1 MAQDV
6 CRIAEY
12 HRESGLPF
20 AVEFDHNR
28 EDGAAMIVDQ
38 SDFEE
43 ISKLAAMSVDERFRL
58 YQNSVKSAVSDVPPV
73 VQNAVYKKSAK
84 PYQTKPNEA
93 VRTQINDTPVI
104 QLPINRVAVF
114 QQENFIT
121 ETTAMNVYGGT
132 HISEYR
138 GGAVVSAKDE
148 TTEILYHL
156 FAAARTPNV
165 EYHLKDRYMLIASTT
180 SEKDFDGVKFDGRLT
195 EAEEDLVYV
204 LLTEGVRAGD
214 RVVKVPITVYLK
226 ARGIDPYQAKNRE
239 ASRQSLKKL
248 SRSTIFV
255 ANKRAQK
262 ESPFKFFDWR
272 GTERNA
278 FLEAKLSN
286 ELLSL
291 FDEPAFP
298 ALFAKRSLF
307 QIRGTFRTVLRLQ
320 FSSEFRA
327 GQVVRI
333 DRETLIREVG
343 WTQLQKVCPRKIVE
357 QIAADLAE
365 ADIKCDHSVDYSH
378 FDFQKI
384 MKTEAA

>member
-1 MAQDV
+1 MKAQ
-6 CRIAEY
+6 
-12 HRESGLPF
+12 
-20 AVEFDHNR
+20 
-28 EDGAAMIVDQ
+28 Q
-38 SDFEE
+38 TDFEE
-43 ISKLAAMSVDERFRL
+43 ISRLAAMSVDERFQL
-58 YQNSVKSAVSDVPPV
+58 YRDSVKSAASGVPPV
-73 VQNAVYKKSAK
+73 VQKAECKKSAEQSLGQPK
-84 PYQTKPNEA
+84 EA
-93 VRTQINDTPVI
+93 VQMQIDDKPVF
-104 QLPINRVAVF
+104 QLSSNRVAVF
-114 QQENFIT
+114 QQENSIT
-121 ETTAMNVYGGT
+121 ETTAMNVYGGK

-138 GGAVVSAKDE
+138 GGAIVSAKDE

-156 FAAARTPNV
+156 FAAARNPNV
-165 EYHLKDRYMLIASTT
+165 KYHLKDRYVMIASTT
-180 SEKDFDGVKFDGRLT
+180 HQIESDGTKFDGRLT

-204 LLTEGVRAGD
+204 LLTEGVRTGD
-214 RVVKVPITVYLK
+214 RVVKVPITGYLK

-255 ANKRAQK
+255 SNQRAKK

>member
-1 MAQDV
+1 M
-6 CRIAEY
+6 IA
-12 HRESGLPF
+12 H
-20 AVEFDHNR
+20 
-28 EDGAAMIVDQ
+28 Q

-43 ISKLAAMSVDERFRL
+43 ISRLAAMSMDERFRI
-58 YQNSVKSAVSDVPPV
+58 YRDSARVAISGAPPV
-73 VQNAVYKKSAK
+73 VQNSDCKKFVEQSQAQPK
-84 PYQTKPNEA
+84 EA
-93 VRTQINDTPVI
+93 VQIHIDDKPVF
-104 QLPINRVAVF
+104 QLPSNRVAVF
-114 QQENFIT
+114 QQENVIT

-132 HISEYR
+132 HVSEYR

-165 EYHLKDRYMLIASTT
+165 EYHIKDRYMLIASTT
-180 SEKDFDGVKFDGRLT
+180 REKESDGVKFDCRLT

-204 LLTEGVRAGD
+204 LLTEGVRTGD
-214 RVVKVPITVYLK
+214 RVVRVPITGYLN

-255 ANKRAQK
+255 SNLRAKK

-320 FSSEFRA
+320 FSPEFRA

-365 ADIKCDHSVDYSH
+365 ADIKCDHSVDYSL
-378 FDFQKI
+378 FDFQKV
-384 MKTEAA
+384 MKTETA

>member
-1 MAQDV
+1 
-6 CRIAEY
+6 
-12 HRESGLPF
+12 LPF

-28 EDGAAMIVDQ
+28 EDGAAMIAPQ

-43 ISKLAAMSVDERFRL
+43 ISRLAAMSVDERFRL
-58 YQNSVKSAVSDVPPV
+58 YHVSARMAANVISPAALNVECSKAAEQPKESSQTLNS
-73 VQNAVYKKSAK
+73 
-84 PYQTKPNEA
+84 
-93 VRTQINDTPVI
+93 DTTVI

-138 GGAVVSAKDE
+138 GGAIVSAKDE

-156 FAAARTPNV
+156 FAAARTPNI
-165 EYHLKDRYMLIASTT
+165 EYHLKDRYVMTASTT
-180 SEKDFDGVKFDGRLT
+180 SEKDLDGVKFDGRLT

-204 LLTEGVRAGD
+204 LLTEGVRTGD
-214 RVVKVPITVYLK
+214 RVVRVPITGYLK

-272 GTERNA
+272 GTKRNA

-320 FSSEFRA
+320 FSPEFRA

-343 WTQLQKVCPRKIVE
+343 WTQLQKVCPRKIVA

-365 ADIKCDHSVDYSH
+365 ADIKCDHSVDYGH

-384 MKTEAA
+384 MKTESA

>member
-1 MAQDV
+1 VAQNV
-6 CRIAEY
+6 CRIAQY
-12 HRESGLPF
+12 HREFGLP
-20 AVEFDHNR
+20 VSTERNHNR
-28 EDGAAMIVDQ
+28 EDGAAMIAHQ
-38 SDFEE
+38 PDFEE
-43 ISKLAAMSVDERFRL
+43 ISRLAAMSIDERFRIYRDSARVAANGIPPAAL
-58 YQNSVKSAVSDVPPV
+58 NVECSKTAEQPKESSQTLNS
-73 VQNAVYKKSAK
+73 
-84 PYQTKPNEA
+84 
-93 VRTQINDTPVI
+93 DTPVI

-114 QQENFIT
+114 QQENVIT

-132 HISEYR
+132 HVSEYR

-165 EYHLKDRYMLIASTT
+165 EYHIKDRYMLIASTT
-180 SEKDFDGVKFDGRLT
+180 REKESDGVKFDGRLT

-204 LLTEGVRAGD
+204 LLTEGVRTGD
-214 RVVKVPITVYLK
+214 RVVKVPITRYLK
-226 ARGIDPYQAKNRE
+226 ARGIDPYQAKSRE

-272 GTERNA
+272 STERNA

-298 ALFAKRSLF
+298 AIFAKRSIF
-307 QIRGTFRTVLRLQ
+307 QIRGTFRTLLRLQ
-320 FSSEFRA
+320 FSPEFRA

-357 QIAADLAE
+357 LIAADLAE

-384 MKTEAA
+384 MKTETA

>member
-1 MAQDV
+1 M
-6 CRIAEY
+6 
-12 HRESGLPF
+12 SF
-20 AVEFDHNR
+20 TFKFDHNR
-28 EDGAAMIVDQ
+28 EDGATMITNTHQ

-43 ISKLAAMSVDERFRL
+43 ISRLAAMSVDERFRL
-58 YQNSVKSAVSDVPPV
+58 YHVSARMADNGIPPAALNV
-73 VQNAVYKKSAK
+73 ECSKAAEQPKESS
-84 PYQTKPNEA
+84 QT
-93 VRTQINDTPVI
+93 RISDTPVI
-104 QLPINRVAVF
+104 LLPINRVAVF
-114 QQENFIT
+114 QQENFMT

-138 GGAVVSAKDE
+138 GGAVVSAKNE

-156 FAAARTPNV
+156 FAAARNPNV
-165 EYHLKDRYMLIASTT
+165 KYHLKDRYVMIASTT
-180 SEKDFDGVKFDGRLT
+180 HEIESDGTKFDGRLT

-204 LLTEGVRAGD
+204 LLTEGVRTGE
-214 RVVKVPITVYLK
+214 RVVRVPITGYLK

-255 ANKRAQK
+255 SNQRAKK

-291 FDEPAFP
+291 FDEPSFP

-307 QIRGTFRTVLRLQ
+307 QIRGTFRTVLRLVPDRRSKEGRDAEILKVAMKQ
-320 FSSEFRA
+320 AELRSSQKSKISF
-327 GQVVRI
+327 VR
-333 DRETLIREVG
+333 
-343 WTQLQKVCPRKIVE
+343 
-357 QIAADLAE
+357 
-365 ADIKCDHSVDYSH
+365 
-378 FDFQKI
+378 
-384 MKTEAA
+384 

>member
-1 MAQDV
+1 VAQNV
-6 CRIAEY
+6 CRIAQY
-12 HRESGLPF
+12 HREFGLP
-20 AVEFDHNR
+20 VSTERNHNR
-28 EDGAAMIVDQ
+28 EDGAAMIAHQ
-38 SDFEE
+38 PDFEE
-43 ISKLAAMSVDERFRL
+43 ISRLAAMSIDERFRIYRDSARVAANGIPPAAL
-58 YQNSVKSAVSDVPPV
+58 NVECSKAAEQPKESSQTLNS
-73 VQNAVYKKSAK
+73 
-84 PYQTKPNEA
+84 
-93 VRTQINDTPVI
+93 DTPVI

-214 RVVKVPITVYLK
+214 RVVKVPITGYLK

>member
-1 MAQDV
+1 M
-6 CRIAEY
+6 IA
-12 HRESGLPF
+12 H
-20 AVEFDHNR
+20 
-28 EDGAAMIVDQ
+28 Q
-38 SDFEE
+38 TDFEE

-58 YQNSVKSAVSDVPPV
+58 YQNSVKSAVSGVPPV
-73 VQNAVYKKSAK
+73 VQNAVCKKSAE

-93 VRTQINDTPVI
+93 VRTQINDKPVI

-114 QQENFIT
+114 QQDNVIT

-132 HISEYR
+132 HVSNYR
-138 GGAVVSAKDE
+138 GGAIVSAKDE

-165 EYHLKDRYMLIASTT
+165 EYHIKDRYMLIASTT
-180 SEKDFDGVKFDGRLT
+180 REKESDGVKFDGRLT

-204 LLTEGVRAGD
+204 LLTEGVRTGD
-214 RVVKVPITVYLK
+214 RVVRVPITGYLK

-255 ANKRAQK
+255 SNLQAKK

-320 FSSEFRA
+320 FSPEFRT

-357 QIAADLAE
+357 QIAADLTE
-365 ADIKCDHSVDYSH
+365 ADIKCDHSVDYSQ

-384 MKTEAA
+384 MKTETA